1 MKKLF
6 YVYLLIEPVPA
17 VLVCSRVGISC
28 LVHTWVES
36 ALSPGFKSTVFQALE
51 CTSAS
56 VAAQHLSKQKT
67 NPVDRQSQ
75 FSSVQLL
82 SRVQL
87 FETPWPAAC
96 QASLFITNSRSLLK
110 LMSIELVTPSNHLT
124 LPLLSPSPLAFNHYQ
139 HQGLFKWVSSS
150 HQVGKVLEF
159 QLQHQSFQ
167 WIFRPDFL

>member
-1 MKKLF
+1 MKEYKLVFIKLYLKMKKLF

-28 LVHTWVES
+28 LVHIWVES

-124 LPLLSPSPLAFNHYQ
+124 LCHPLLFPPSIVPSIRVFSNE
-139 HQGLFKWVSSS
+139 S
-150 HQVGKVLEF
+150 VLR
-159 QLQHQSFQ
+159 
-167 WIFRPDFL
+167 IR